1 MIYEVTLIMNCEL
14 NLRTIYFSATGTSKK
29 IALAISQSIA
39 TEFVVEDITFQSL
52 QNTSYA
58 TDDLLCIAV
67 PVYGGGVAP
76 VALKR
81 LNAIRG
87 NNTPAVVVVVYGNRN
102 FERAAVQMSDFL
114 AERGFVTIAVAAF
127 VGEHS
132 YSTEQ
137 SPIAVGRPMVEDIN
151 DANRF
156 GELVK
161 QKLTKG
167 LESADVSTLQCPDSG
182 EENVKAFVEFVK
194 GYQAE
199 QAKNLVK
206 LLPITDENRCVMC
219 GVCVDVC
226 PMEAIDREDVS
237 VVDPTLCIK
246 CCACVKECPKEA
258 KLLNSPF
265 APMLSKYFSQPK
277 PNVWVI

>member
-81 LNAIRG
+81 LDAIRG
-87 NNTPAVVVVVYGNRN
+87 DNTPVVVVVVYGNRN

-114 AERGFVTIAVAAF
+114 AERGFITIAAAAF

-167 LESADVSTLQCPDSG
+167 LESVDVSILQCPDSG

-199 QAKNLVK
+199 QAKNPVK

-237 VVDPTLCIK
+237 MVDPTLCIK

-258 KLLNSPF
+258 KSLNSPF

-277 PNVWVI
+277 SNVWVI

>member
-1 MIYEVTLIMNCEL
+1 MIYEVTMIMNCEL

-29 IALAISQSIA
+29 IALAISQFIA

-52 QNTSYA
+52 QNTTYA
-58 TDDLLCIAV
+58 TNDLLCVAV

-81 LNAIRG
+81 LEAIRG

-114 AERGFVTIAVAAF
+114 AERGFITIAVAAF

-137 SPIAVGRPMVEDIN
+137 YPIAVGRPAEGDIN
-151 DANRF
+151 DAKHF
-156 GELVK
+156 GQLVK
-161 QKLTKG
+161 EKLATG
-167 LESADVSTLQCPDSG
+167 IESVDVSALQCPDSG

-199 QAKNLVK
+199 QAKNPIK
-206 LLPITDENRCVMC
+206 LLPITDEDRCVMC

-226 PMEAIDREDVS
+226 PMEAIDRENVS
-237 VVDPTLCIK
+237 VVDSALCIK

-258 KLLNSPF
+258 KTLNSPF
-265 APMLSKYFSQPK
+265 APMLSKYFSQSK
-277 PNVWVI
+277 PNVWLV

>member
-1 MIYEVTLIMNCEL
+1 M

-29 IALAISQSIA
+29 IAVAISQSIA

-52 QNTSYA
+52 QNATYA

-76 VALKR
+76 AALKR
-81 LNAIRG
+81 LEAISG
-87 NNTPAVVVVVYGNRN
+87 NNTPVVVVVVYGNRN
-102 FERAAVQMSDFL
+102 FERAATQMSDFL
-114 AERGFVTIAVAAF
+114 AERGFITIAVAAF

-137 SPIAVGRPMVEDIN
+137 NPIAVGRPTVEDIN
-151 DANRF
+151 DAKHF
-156 GELVK
+156 GQSVK
-161 QKLTKG
+161 QKLSEV
-167 LESADVSTLQCPDSG
+167 LNSVDVAMLQCPDSG
-182 EENVKAFVEFVK
+182 EANVKAFVEFVK

-199 QAKNLVK
+199 QAKNPVK

-226 PMEAIDREDVS
+226 PMDAIDREDVS
-237 VVDPTLCIK
+237 VVDASKCIK

-258 KLLNSPF
+258 KILNSPF

-277 PNVWVI
+277 SNVWLV

>member
-1 MIYEVTLIMNCEL
+1 MNYEL
-14 NLRTIYFSATGTSKK
+14 NLRTIYFSATHTSERVAK
-29 IALAISQSIA
+29 AISCA
-39 TEFVVEDITFQSL
+39 VVDEFAAEDITFGEL
-52 QNTSYA
+52 RNPDFA
-58 TDDLLCIAV
+58 TDDMLLVVV

-81 LNAIRG
+81 LEAIRG

-114 AERGFVTIAVAAF
+114 AERGFVVIAAAAF

-132 YSTEQ
+132 YSTDEN
-137 SPIAVGRPMVEDIN
+137 PVAVGRPNDDDI
-151 DANRF
+151 AEAQRF
-156 GELVK
+156 G
-161 QKLTKG
+161 G
-167 LESADVSTLQCPDSG
+167 LIKAKMAGAMDAVDVAALKCPDSG

-199 QAKNLVK
+199 QAKNPVK
-206 LLPITDENRCVMC
+206 LLPTTDEEKCVMC

-226 PMEAIDREDVS
+226 PMGAIDREDVS
-237 VVDPTLCIK
+237 VVDASKCIK

-258 KLLNSPF
+258 KILNSPF
-265 APMLSKYFSQPK
+265 APMLSKYFASPK

>member
-76 VALKR
+76 IALKR
-81 LNAIRG
+81 LDAIRG

-167 LESADVSTLQCPDSG
+167 LESVDVSTLQCPDSG

-199 QAKNLVK
+199 QAKNPVK

-237 VVDPTLCIK
+237 MVDPILCIK

-258 KLLNSPF
+258 KSLNSPF

>member
-1 MIYEVTLIMNCEL
+1 MIYEVTIIMNCEL

-29 IALAISQSIA
+29 VVLAISQSIA

-52 QNTSYA
+52 QNTTYA
-58 TDDLLCIAV
+58 TDDLLCVAV

-81 LNAIRG
+81 LEAIRG

-114 AERGFVTIAVAAF
+114 AERGFITIAVAAF

-137 SPIAVGRPMVEDIN
+137 YPIAVGRPAEGDIN
-151 DANRF
+151 DAKHF
-156 GELVK
+156 GQLVK
-161 QKLTKG
+161 EKLARG
-167 LESADVSTLQCPDSG
+167 IESVDVSALQCPDSG

-199 QAKNLVK
+199 QAKNPIK
-206 LLPITDENRCVMC
+206 LLPITDEDRCVMC

-226 PMEAIDREDVS
+226 PMGAIDRENVS
-237 VVDPTLCIK
+237 VVDSTLCIK

-258 KLLNSPF
+258 KTLNSPF
-265 APMLSKYFSQPK
+265 APMLSKYFSQSK
-277 PNVWVI
+277 PNVWLV

>member
-1 MIYEVTLIMNCEL
+1 MIYEVTIIMNCEL

-29 IALAISQSIA
+29 VALAISQSIA

-52 QNTSYA
+52 QNTTYA
-58 TDDLLCIAV
+58 TNDLLCVAV

-81 LNAIRG
+81 LEAIRG

-114 AERGFVTIAVAAF
+114 AERGFITIAVAAF

-137 SPIAVGRPMVEDIN
+137 YPIAVGRPAEGDIN
-151 DANRF
+151 DAKHF
-156 GELVK
+156 GQLVK
-161 QKLTKG
+161 EKLATG
-167 LESADVSTLQCPDSG
+167 IESVDVSALQCPDSG

-199 QAKNLVK
+199 QAKNPIK
-206 LLPITDENRCVMC
+206 LLPITDEDICVMC

-226 PMEAIDREDVS
+226 PMGAIDRENVS
-237 VVDPTLCIK
+237 VVDSTLCIK

-258 KLLNSPF
+258 KTLNSPF
-265 APMLSKYFSQPK
+265 APMLSKYFSQSK
-277 PNVWVI
+277 PNVWLV

>member
-1 MIYEVTLIMNCEL
+1 MIYEVTIIMNCEL

-29 IALAISQSIA
+29 VVLAISQSIA

-52 QNTSYA
+52 QNTTYA
-58 TDDLLCIAV
+58 TDDLLCVAV

-81 LNAIRG
+81 LEAIRG

-114 AERGFVTIAVAAF
+114 AERGFITIAVAAF

-137 SPIAVGRPMVEDIN
+137 YPIAVGRPAEGDIN
-151 DANRF
+151 DAKHF
-156 GELVK
+156 GQLVK
-161 QKLTKG
+161 EKLATG
-167 LESADVSTLQCPDSG
+167 IESVDVSALQCPDSG

-199 QAKNLVK
+199 QAKNPIK
-206 LLPITDENRCVMC
+206 LLPITDEDRCVMC

-226 PMEAIDREDVS
+226 PMGAIDRENVS
-237 VVDPTLCIK
+237 VVDSTLCIK

-258 KLLNSPF
+258 KTLNSPF
-265 APMLSKYFSQPK
+265 APMLSKYFSQSK
-277 PNVWVI
+277 PNVWLV

>member
-81 LNAIRG
+81 LDAIRG

-151 DANRF
+151 DANCF

-167 LESADVSTLQCPDSG
+167 LESVDVATLQCPDSG

-199 QAKNLVK
+199 QAKNPVK

-258 KLLNSPF
+258 KSLNSPF
-265 APMLSKYFSQPK
+265 APMLSKYFSQSK

>member
-1 MIYEVTLIMNCEL
+1 MNCEL

-29 IALAISQSIA
+29 VALAISQTIA

-52 QNTSYA
+52 QNTTYA
-58 TDDLLCIAV
+58 TDDLLCVVV

-81 LNAIRG
+81 LEAIRG

-102 FERAAVQMSDFL
+102 FEHAAVQMSDFL
-114 AERGFVTIAVAAF
+114 AERGFITIAVAAF

-137 SPIAVGRPMVEDIN
+137 YPIAVGRPAEGDIN
-151 DANRF
+151 DAKHF
-156 GELVK
+156 GQLVK
-161 QKLTKG
+161 EKLATG
-167 LESADVSTLQCPDSG
+167 IESVDVSALQCPDSG

-199 QAKNLVK
+199 QAKNPIK
-206 LLPITDENRCVMC
+206 LLPITDEDRCVMC

-226 PMEAIDREDVS
+226 PMGAIDRENVS
-237 VVDPTLCIK
+237 VVDSTLCIK

-258 KLLNSPF
+258 KTLNSPF
-265 APMLSKYFSQPK
+265 APMLSKYFSQSK
-277 PNVWVI
+277 PNVWLV

>member
-1 MIYEVTLIMNCEL
+1 MIDEVTIIMNCEL

-29 IALAISQSIA
+29 VALAISQSIA

-52 QNTSYA
+52 QNTTYA
-58 TDDLLCIAV
+58 TNDLLCVAV

-81 LNAIRG
+81 LDAIRG

-114 AERGFVTIAVAAF
+114 AERGFITIAVAAF

-137 SPIAVGRPMVEDIN
+137 YPIAVGRPAEGDIN
-151 DANRF
+151 DAKHL
-156 GELVK
+156 GQLVK
-161 QKLTKG
+161 EKLATG
-167 LESADVSTLQCPDSG
+167 IESVDVSALQCPDSG

-199 QAKNLVK
+199 QAKNPIK
-206 LLPITDENRCVMC
+206 LLPITDEDRCVMC

-226 PMEAIDREDVS
+226 PMEAIDRENVS
-237 VVDPTLCIK
+237 VVDSALCIK

-258 KLLNSPF
+258 KTLNSPF
-265 APMLSKYFSQPK
+265 APMLSKYFSQSK
-277 PNVWVI
+277 PNVWLV

>member
-1 MIYEVTLIMNCEL
+1 MNCEL

-29 IALAISQSIA
+29 VALAISQSIA

-52 QNTSYA
+52 QNTTYA
-58 TDDLLCIAV
+58 TNDLLCVAV

-81 LNAIRG
+81 LEAIRG

-114 AERGFVTIAVAAF
+114 AERGFITIAVAAF

-137 SPIAVGRPMVEDIN
+137 YPIAVGRPAEGDIN
-151 DANRF
+151 DAKHF
-156 GELVK
+156 GQLVK
-161 QKLTKG
+161 EKLATG
-167 LESADVSTLQCPDSG
+167 IESVDVSALQCPDSG

-199 QAKNLVK
+199 QAKNPIK
-206 LLPITDENRCVMC
+206 LLPITDEDRCVMC

-226 PMEAIDREDVS
+226 PMEAIDRENVS
-237 VVDPTLCIK
+237 VVDSTLCIK

-258 KLLNSPF
+258 KTLNSPF
-265 APMLSKYFSQPK
+265 APMLSKYFSQSK
-277 PNVWVI
+277 PNVWLV

>member
-1 MIYEVTLIMNCEL
+1 MIYEVTIIMNCEL

-29 IALAISQSIA
+29 VALAISQSIA

-52 QNTSYA
+52 QNTTYA
-58 TDDLLCIAV
+58 TNDLLCVAV
-67 PVYGGGVAP
+67 PVYGGGVTP

-81 LNAIRG
+81 LEAIRG

-114 AERGFVTIAVAAF
+114 AERGFITIAVAAF

-137 SPIAVGRPMVEDIN
+137 YPIAVGRPAEGDIN
-151 DANRF
+151 DAKHF
-156 GELVK
+156 GQLVK
-161 QKLTKG
+161 EKLARG
-167 LESADVSTLQCPDSG
+167 IESVDVSALQCPDSG

-199 QAKNLVK
+199 QAKNPIK
-206 LLPITDENRCVMC
+206 LLPITDEDRCVMC

-226 PMEAIDREDVS
+226 PMEAIDRENVS
-237 VVDPTLCIK
+237 VVDSTLCIK

-258 KLLNSPF
+258 KTLNSPF
-265 APMLSKYFSQPK
+265 APMLSKYFSQSK
-277 PNVWVI
+277 PNVWLV

>member
-1 MIYEVTLIMNCEL
+1 MTLK
-14 NLRTIYFSATGTSKK
+14 TIYFSATHTSERVAK
-29 IALAISQSIA
+29 AISQGIA
-39 TEFVVEDITFQSL
+39 DEFVAEDITFHEL
-52 QNTSYA
+52 ENA
-58 TDDLLCIAV
+58 DFAADEVLLVAV

-81 LNAIRG
+81 LEAIRG

-102 FERAAVQMSDFL
+102 FERAAMQMSDFL
-114 AERGFVTIAVAAF
+114 AERGFITIAAAAF

-132 YSTEQ
+132 YSTEAN
-137 SPIAVGRPMVEDIN
+137 PVAVGRPNSDDIV
-151 DANRF
+151 DAQRF
-156 GELVK
+156 GRFVRE
-161 QKLTKG
+161 KLAVG
-167 LESADVSTLQCPDSG
+167 IEPVDVSSLQCPDSG

-199 QAKNLVK
+199 QAKNPVK
-206 LLPITDENRCVMC
+206 LLPTTDEEKCVMC

-237 VVDPTLCIK
+237 VVDASKCIK

-258 KLLNSPF
+258 KTLNSPF
-265 APMLSKYFSQPK
+265 APMLSKYFASPK
-277 PNVWVI
+277 PNVWTI

>member
-81 LNAIRG
+81 LDAIRG

-167 LESADVSTLQCPDSG
+167 LESVDVSTLQCPDSG

-199 QAKNLVK
+199 QAKNPVK
-206 LLPITDENRCVMC
+206 LLPITDDNRCVMC

-258 KLLNSPF
+258 KSLNSPF

>member
-1 MIYEVTLIMNCEL
+1 MIYEVTIIMNCEL

-29 IALAISQSIA
+29 VALAISQTIA

-52 QNTSYA
+52 QNTTYA
-58 TDDLLCIAV
+58 TDDLLCVAV

-81 LNAIRG
+81 LEAIRG

-114 AERGFVTIAVAAF
+114 AERGFITIAVAAF

-137 SPIAVGRPMVEDIN
+137 YPIAVGRPAEGDIN
-151 DANRF
+151 DAKHF
-156 GELVK
+156 GQLVK
-161 QKLTKG
+161 EKLATG
-167 LESADVSTLQCPDSG
+167 IESVDVSALQCPDSG

-199 QAKNLVK
+199 QAKNPIK
-206 LLPITDENRCVMC
+206 LLPITDEDRCVMC

-226 PMEAIDREDVS
+226 PMEAIDRENVS
-237 VVDPTLCIK
+237 VVDSTLCIK

-258 KLLNSPF
+258 KTLNSPF
-265 APMLSKYFSQPK
+265 APMLSKYFSQSK
-277 PNVWVI
+277 PTVWLV

>member
-81 LNAIRG
+81 LDAIRG

-132 YSTEQ
+132 YSTGQ
-137 SPIAVGRPMVEDIN
+137 SPIAVGRPIVEDIN

-167 LESADVSTLQCPDSG
+167 LESVDVSTLQCPDSG

-199 QAKNLVK
+199 QAKNPVK

>member
-81 LNAIRG
+81 LDAIRG
-87 NNTPAVVVVVYGNRN
+87 NNTPVVVVVVYGNRN

-167 LESADVSTLQCPDSG
+167 LESVDVSTLQCPDSG

-199 QAKNLVK
+199 QAKNPVK

>member
-1 MIYEVTLIMNCEL
+1 MNCEL

-29 IALAISQSIA
+29 VALAISQSIA

-52 QNTSYA
+52 QNTTYA
-58 TDDLLCIAV
+58 TNDLLCVAV

-81 LNAIRG
+81 LDAIRG

-114 AERGFVTIAVAAF
+114 AERGFITIAVAAF

-137 SPIAVGRPMVEDIN
+137 YPIAVGRPAEGDIN
-151 DANRF
+151 DAKHF
-156 GELVK
+156 GQLVK
-161 QKLTKG
+161 EKLATG
-167 LESADVSTLQCPDSG
+167 IESVDVSALQCPDSG

-194 GYQAE
+194 GYQAG
-199 QAKNLVK
+199 QAKNPIK
-206 LLPITDENRCVMC
+206 LLPITDEDRCVMC

-226 PMEAIDREDVS
+226 PMEAIDRENVS
-237 VVDPTLCIK
+237 VVDSTLCIK

-258 KLLNSPF
+258 KTLNSPF
-265 APMLSKYFSQPK
+265 APMLSKYFSQSK
-277 PNVWVI
+277 PNVWLV

>member
-67 PVYGGGVAP
+67 PVYGGGVVP

-81 LNAIRG
+81 LDAIRG

-167 LESADVSTLQCPDSG
+167 LESVDVSTLQCPDSG

-199 QAKNLVK
+199 QAKNPVK

>member
-1 MIYEVTLIMNCEL
+1 MIYEVTIIMNCEL

-29 IALAISQSIA
+29 VALAISQTIA

-52 QNTSYA
+52 QNTTYA
-58 TDDLLCIAV
+58 TNDLLCVAV
-67 PVYGGGVAP
+67 PVYGGGVTP

-81 LNAIRG
+81 LEAIRG

-114 AERGFVTIAVAAF
+114 AERGFITIAVAAF

-137 SPIAVGRPMVEDIN
+137 YPIAVGRPAEGDIN
-151 DANRF
+151 DAKHF
-156 GELVK
+156 GQLVK
-161 QKLTKG
+161 EKLATG
-167 LESADVSTLQCPDSG
+167 IESVDVSALQCPDSG

-199 QAKNLVK
+199 QAKNPIK
-206 LLPITDENRCVMC
+206 LLPITDEDRCVMC

-226 PMEAIDREDVS
+226 PMEAIDRENVS
-237 VVDPTLCIK
+237 VVDSALCIK

-258 KLLNSPF
+258 KTLNSPF
-265 APMLSKYFSQPK
+265 APMLSKYFSQSK
-277 PNVWVI
+277 PNVWLV

>member
-1 MIYEVTLIMNCEL
+1 MIYEVTIIMNCEL

-29 IALAISQSIA
+29 VALAISQSIA

-52 QNTSYA
+52 QNTTYA
-58 TDDLLCIAV
+58 TDDLLCVAV

-81 LNAIRG
+81 LEAIRG
-87 NNTPAVVVVVYGNRN
+87 NNTPVVVVVVYGNRN

-114 AERGFVTIAVAAF
+114 AERGFITIAVAAF

-137 SPIAVGRPMVEDIN
+137 YPIAVGRPAEGDIN
-151 DANRF
+151 DAKHF
-156 GELVK
+156 GQLVK
-161 QKLTKG
+161 EKLATG
-167 LESADVSTLQCPDSG
+167 IESVDVSALQCPDSG

-199 QAKNLVK
+199 QAKNPIK
-206 LLPITDENRCVMC
+206 LLPITDEDRCVMC

-226 PMEAIDREDVS
+226 PMEAIDRENVS
-237 VVDPTLCIK
+237 VVDSALCIK

-258 KLLNSPF
+258 KTLNSPF
-265 APMLSKYFSQPK
+265 APMLSKYFSQSK
-277 PNVWVI
+277 PNVWLV

>member
-1 MIYEVTLIMNCEL
+1 MNCEL

-29 IALAISQSIA
+29 VALAISQTIA

-52 QNTSYA
+52 QNTTYA
-58 TDDLLCIAV
+58 TNDLLCVAV

-81 LNAIRG
+81 LDAIRG

-114 AERGFVTIAVAAF
+114 AERGFITIAVAAF

-137 SPIAVGRPMVEDIN
+137 YPIAVGRPAEGDIN
-151 DANRF
+151 DAKHF
-156 GELVK
+156 GQLVK
-161 QKLTKG
+161 EKLATG
-167 LESADVSTLQCPDSG
+167 IESVDVSALQCPDSG

-199 QAKNLVK
+199 QAKNPIK
-206 LLPITDENRCVMC
+206 LLPITDEDRCVMC

-226 PMEAIDREDVS
+226 PMEAIDRESVS
-237 VVDPTLCIK
+237 VVDSALCIK

-258 KLLNSPF
+258 KTLNSPF
-265 APMLSKYFSQPK
+265 APMLSKYFSQSK
-277 PNVWVI
+277 PNVWLV

>member
-1 MIYEVTLIMNCEL
+1 MNCEL

-29 IALAISQSIA
+29 VALAISQSIA

-52 QNTSYA
+52 QNTTYA
-58 TDDLLCIAV
+58 TDDLLCVAV

-81 LNAIRG
+81 LEAIRG

-114 AERGFVTIAVAAF
+114 AERGFITIAVAAF

-137 SPIAVGRPMVEDIN
+137 YPIAVGRPAEGDIN
-151 DANRF
+151 DAKHL
-156 GELVK
+156 GQLVK
-161 QKLTKG
+161 EKLATG
-167 LESADVSTLQCPDSG
+167 IESVDVSALQCPDSG

-199 QAKNLVK
+199 QAKNPIK
-206 LLPITDENRCVMC
+206 LLPITDEDRCVMC

-226 PMEAIDREDVS
+226 PMEAIDRENVS
-237 VVDPTLCIK
+237 VVDSTLCIK

-258 KLLNSPF
+258 KTLNSPF
-265 APMLSKYFSQPK
+265 APMLSKYFSQSK
-277 PNVWVI
+277 PNVWLV

>member
-1 MIYEVTLIMNCEL
+1 MIYEVTIIMNCEL

-29 IALAISQSIA
+29 VALAISQSIA

-52 QNTSYA
+52 QNTTYA
-58 TDDLLCIAV
+58 TNDLLCVAV

-81 LNAIRG
+81 LEAIRG

-114 AERGFVTIAVAAF
+114 AERGFITIAVAAF

-137 SPIAVGRPMVEDIN
+137 YPIAVGRPAESDIN
-151 DANRF
+151 DAKHF
-156 GELVK
+156 GQLAKE
-161 QKLTKG
+161 KLATG
-167 LESADVSTLQCPDSG
+167 IESVDVSALQCPDSG

-199 QAKNLVK
+199 QAKNPIK
-206 LLPITDENRCVMC
+206 LLPITDEDRCVMC

-226 PMEAIDREDVS
+226 PMEAIDRENVS
-237 VVDPTLCIK
+237 VVDSTLCIK

-258 KLLNSPF
+258 KTLNSPF
-265 APMLSKYFSQPK
+265 APMLSKYFSQSK
-277 PNVWVI
+277 PNVWLV

>member
-1 MIYEVTLIMNCEL
+1 MIYEVTIIMNCEL

-29 IALAISQSIA
+29 VALAISQSIA

-52 QNTSYA
+52 QNTTYA
-58 TDDLLCIAV
+58 TNDLLCVAV

-81 LNAIRG
+81 LEAIRG

-114 AERGFVTIAVAAF
+114 AERGFITIAVAAF

-137 SPIAVGRPMVEDIN
+137 YPIAVGRPAEGDIN
-151 DANRF
+151 DAKHF
-156 GELVK
+156 GQLVK
-161 QKLTKG
+161 EKLATG
-167 LESADVSTLQCPDSG
+167 IESVDVSALQCPDSG

-199 QAKNLVK
+199 QAKNPIK
-206 LLPITDENRCVMC
+206 LLPITDEDRCVMC

-226 PMEAIDREDVS
+226 PMEAIDRENVS
-237 VVDPTLCIK
+237 VVDSTLCIK

-258 KLLNSPF
+258 KTLNSPF
-265 APMLSKYFSQPK
+265 APMLSKYFSQSK
-277 PNVWVI
+277 PNVWLV

>member
-1 MIYEVTLIMNCEL
+1 MIYEVTIIMNCEL

-29 IALAISQSIA
+29 VALAISQSIA

-52 QNTSYA
+52 QNTTYA
-58 TDDLLCIAV
+58 TNDLLCVAV
-67 PVYGGGVAP
+67 PVYGGGVTP

-81 LNAIRG
+81 LEAIRG

-114 AERGFVTIAVAAF
+114 AERGFITIAVAAF

-137 SPIAVGRPMVEDIN
+137 YPIAVGRPAEGDIN
-151 DANRF
+151 DAKHF
-156 GELVK
+156 GQLVK
-161 QKLTKG
+161 EKLARG
-167 LESADVSTLQCPDSG
+167 IESVDVSALQCPDSG

-199 QAKNLVK
+199 QAKNPIK
-206 LLPITDENRCVMC
+206 LLPITDEDRCVMC

-226 PMEAIDREDVS
+226 PMGAIDRENVS
-237 VVDPTLCIK
+237 VVDSTLCIK

-258 KLLNSPF
+258 KTLNSPF
-265 APMLSKYFSQPK
+265 APMLSKYFSQSK
-277 PNVWVI
+277 PNVWLV

>member
-1 MIYEVTLIMNCEL
+1 MIYEVTLVMNCEL
-14 NLRTIYFSATGTSKK
+14 NLRTIYFSATCTSKK

-81 LNAIRG
+81 LDAIRG

-114 AERGFVTIAVAAF
+114 AERGFITIAAAAF

-167 LESADVSTLQCPDSG
+167 LESVDVSTLQCPDSG

-199 QAKNLVK
+199 QAKNPVK
-206 LLPITDENRCVMC
+206 LLPITDETRCVMC

-237 VVDPTLCIK
+237 MVDPTLCIK

-258 KLLNSPF
+258 KSLNSPF

-277 PNVWVI
+277 SNVWVI

>member
-1 MIYEVTLIMNCEL
+1 MIYEVTLVMNCEL

-81 LNAIRG
+81 LDAIRG

-102 FERAAVQMSDFL
+102 FEQAAVQMSDFL
-114 AERGFVTIAVAAF
+114 AERGFITIAAAAF

-167 LESADVSTLQCPDSG
+167 LESVDVSTLQCPDSG

-199 QAKNLVK
+199 QAKNPVK

-237 VVDPTLCIK
+237 MVDPTLCIK

-258 KLLNSPF
+258 KSLNSPF

-277 PNVWVI
+277 SNVWVI

>member
-1 MIYEVTLIMNCEL
+1 MIYEVTIIMNCEL

-29 IALAISQSIA
+29 VALAISQTIA

-52 QNTSYA
+52 QNTTYA
-58 TDDLLCIAV
+58 TNDLLCVAV

-81 LNAIRG
+81 LEAIRG

-114 AERGFVTIAVAAF
+114 AERGFITIAVAAF

-137 SPIAVGRPMVEDIN
+137 YPIAVGRPAEGDIN
-151 DANRF
+151 DAKHF
-156 GELVK
+156 GQLVK
-161 QKLTKG
+161 EKLARG
-167 LESADVSTLQCPDSG
+167 IESVDVSALQCPDSG

-199 QAKNLVK
+199 QAKNPIK
-206 LLPITDENRCVMC
+206 LLPITDEDRCVMC

-226 PMEAIDREDVS
+226 PMEAIDRENVS
-237 VVDPTLCIK
+237 VVDSTLCIK

-258 KLLNSPF
+258 KTLNSPF
-265 APMLSKYFSQPK
+265 APMLSKYFSQSK
-277 PNVWVI
+277 PNVWLV

>member
-1 MIYEVTLIMNCEL
+1 MNCEL

-29 IALAISQSIA
+29 VALAISQTIA

-52 QNTSYA
+52 QNTTYA
-58 TDDLLCIAV
+58 TNDLLCVAV

-81 LNAIRG
+81 LDAIRG

-114 AERGFVTIAVAAF
+114 AERGFITIAVAAF

-137 SPIAVGRPMVEDIN
+137 YPIAVGRPAEGDIN
-151 DANRF
+151 DAKHF
-156 GELVK
+156 GQLVK
-161 QKLTKG
+161 EKLATG
-167 LESADVSTLQCPDSG
+167 IESVDVSALQCPDSG

-199 QAKNLVK
+199 QAKNPIK
-206 LLPITDENRCVMC
+206 LLPITDEDRCVMC

-226 PMEAIDREDVS
+226 PMEAIDRENVS
-237 VVDPTLCIK
+237 VVDSALCIK

-258 KLLNSPF
+258 KTLNSPF
-265 APMLSKYFSQPK
+265 APMLSKYFSQSK
-277 PNVWVI
+277 PNVWLV